1 MATSGTYA
9 FLLGVEEMIVEA
21 VERCGKDAQN
31 LTGYVAESAVRSMNL
46 LFAEWETQDVRY
58 WTTEEETQTLTEGD
72 AEYDLGSSTLGII
85 SAVLRRDGVDHPMT
99 PVALTTYHAKPDKT
113 TEGKSIEYFFDRQ
126 ISPVVTLWPVPE
138 NSTDVFRYWRLRQF
152 QDVTGLN
159 EDPDIP
165 KRWTEAVCAGLAAKF
180 SLKIAP
186 DRFDRLNA
194 LADAAFLRA
203 RGQEG
208 EKAGI
213 TIRPRGIVRRRR

>member
-1 MATSGTYA
+1 MATSGTYS

-46 LFAEWETQDVRY
+46 LFAEWETHGVRY
-58 WTTEEETQTLTEGD
+58 WTTEEETQALTDGD
-72 AEYDLGSSTLGII
+72 AEYTLDSSTLGII
-85 SAVLRRDGVDHPMT
+85 SAVLRRGGVDHPMT
-99 PVALTTYHAKPDKT
+99 PIALTTYHAKPNKD
-113 TEGKSIEYFFDRQ
+113 TEGRPIEYFFDRQ

-152 QDVTGLN
+152 QDIIGLN

-180 SLKIAP
+180 ALKIAP
-186 DRFDRLNA
+186 DKFELLDG
-194 LADAAFLRA
+194 LATRSFLLA
-203 RGQEG
+203 RGEEG

-213 TIRPRGIVRRRR
+213 TIRPRGIVRRRW